1 MSSRGLSTLL
11 LTRRHGKPADRSAA
25 YGCGRNGM
33 LRRIF
38 VDMIMVQDVTDGMN
52 AVIDTV
58 LENESFFCE
67 LDSAAGDGD
76 FGSSLAKGF
85 RGLRSNW
92 ESLNKEDIGVFMI
105 GCSRIILDQ
114 CGGASGPL
122 WGTAFRQ
129 AGRYSKGKK
138 RMDLEELSEFFQAM
152 VDGVQKTGGAKRG
165 DKTLLDALIPATESL
180 KRSASEREDMLD
192 ALGKSV
198 KAAEN
203 GAESTKEIAATK
215 GRASYLGN
223 RSVGHYDA
231 GAKAIAVIL
240 SAVLNRCSK

>member
-1 MSSRGLSTLL
+1 M
-11 LTRRHGKPADRSAA
+11 LTVG
-25 YGCGRNGM
+25 
-33 LRRIF
+33 
-38 VDMIMVQDVTDGMN
+38 DVTDCME

-58 LENESFFCE
+58 LENERFFCE

-92 ESLNKEDIGVFMI
+92 PSLNKEDIGAFMME
-105 GCSRIILDQ
+105 CSAIIMDQ

-138 RMDLEELSEFFQAM
+138 QMDLQETAGFFQAM
-152 VDGVQKTGGAKRG
+152 VEGVQKVGGAKRG
-165 DKTLLDALIPATESL
+165 DKTLLDALIPAAESL
-180 KRSASEREDMLD
+180 QKSAQEHEDILL
-192 ALGKSV
+192 AFKKTV
-198 KAAEN
+198 AAADN
-203 GAESTKEIAATK
+203 GAESTKKIAASK
-215 GRASYLGN
+215 GRASYLGD

-240 SAVLNRCSK
+240 GDVFTRCFS

>member
-1 MSSRGLSTLL
+1 MDM
-11 LTRRHGKPADRSAA
+11 LTVG
-25 YGCGRNGM
+25 
-33 LRRIF
+33 
-38 VDMIMVQDVTDGMN
+38 DVTDCME

-58 LENESFFCE
+58 LENERFFCE

-92 ESLNKEDIGVFMI
+92 PSLNKEDIGAFMME
-105 GCSRIILDQ
+105 CSAIIMDQ

-138 RMDLEELSEFFQAM
+138 QMDLQETAGFFQAM
-152 VDGVQKTGGAKRG
+152 VEGVQKVGGAKRG
-165 DKTLLDALIPATESL
+165 DKTLLDALIPAAESL
-180 KRSASEREDMLD
+180 QKSAQEHEDILL
-192 ALGKSV
+192 AFKKTV
-198 KAAEN
+198 AAADN
-203 GAESTKEIAATK
+203 GAESTKKIAASK
-215 GRASYLGN
+215 GRASYLGD

-240 SAVLNRCSK
+240 GDVFTRCFS